1 VASNVVLVFAKIPI
15 FQASRGGFAMPNH
28 SKSLHHTKVRHE
40 LAAASVMV
48 KFARLNLA
56 LKRFDHDQ
64 PRVPAGQREGGQG
77 VGNSSGSGTLRTNDH
92 VQRVAQSYSMGTF
105 VAQIPRKVGFDCV
118 YKFDFGH
125 VLVPGMT
132 NLGCQRIVPSAGVT
146 HGILLN
152 DNFKGY

>member
-1 VASNVVLVFAKIPI
+1 
-15 FQASRGGFAMPNH
+15 MPNN
-28 SKSLHHTKVRHE
+28 SKSLHLTKMRND

-48 KFARLNLA
+48 NFTRLKLA
-56 LKRFDHDQ
+56 LKRFEHNQ
-64 PRVPAGQREGGQG
+64 PRVPAGQSDGGQW
-77 VGNSSGSGTLRTNDH
+77 VGNSSRSGTDRTHDH
-92 VQRVAQSYSMGTF
+92 VQRVAQSYSMGTL

-152 DNFKGY
+152 DNVKGY